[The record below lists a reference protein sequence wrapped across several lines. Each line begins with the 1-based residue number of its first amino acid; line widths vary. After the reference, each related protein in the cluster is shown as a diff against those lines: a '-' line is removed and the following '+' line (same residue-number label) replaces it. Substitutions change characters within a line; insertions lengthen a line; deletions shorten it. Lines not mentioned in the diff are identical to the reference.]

1 MDITLVTSS
10 FNDEVHGTSDDKK
23 TGCGI
28 NLLKPENVTKYRR
41 GSTMTDLKEITCEK
55 CKEKLAKMI
64 IKADK
69 KEMARILKE
78 EKARAKRGLE
88 DEGIVPLGNTQAKIT
103 KSPEEKRRE
112 EEAAREAEE
121 RRRADAERAAREAE
135 EARKAAEAANQE
147 TAETEVLSQPAPAP
161 EPAPVQRTIPGTGV
175 PMDDSLAAFAI
186 NVQKEEPEPEPEAQ
200 DDFLAQFAV
209 QKPEETV
216 EEEVPVKQNAP
227 QSDDF
232 LAQFAIPSPEQQNI
246 FETPQPAYEEP
257 EEMADISLGG
267 NQQQAAPYEQ
277 NYANNTYEQ
286 PPVQDIRTEEDLLK
300 MFSVNNQPAEPAYS
314 GYATEPVSQYAVDTS
329 VIDVEENELAPAQ
342 NPYYAAN
349 NPYINEQPVQPQYG
363 QPAYEQPVQPQY
375 GQPVYEQ
382 PMQPQYGQPVYEQPV
397 QPQYGQPVYEQP
409 MQPQYG
415 QPVYEQPVQ
424 PQYGQPVYEQPV
436 QPQYGQPVY
445 EQPNAQNENEWENV
459 ASQVF
464 GQQGVQAAPVL
475 EDIAPVPPVL
485 EDIAP
490 VNEAPAAPVLED
502 IAPAYEAPAAPVLED
517 IAPVNEAPA
526 APVLEDIA
534 PVNEA
539 PAAPVL
545 EDIAPAYEA
554 PAAPVLEDIAPVNE
568 APAAPV
574 LEDISSPEASLI
586 GTDESMD
593 DDYEETTVLNE
604 STVEGVEDD
613 MNKYRYSTPVFAD
626 EIRQQTFAPASA
638 AVQAQARPAQAQPIP
653 QQAAPVQPQV
663 RPVQAQPIQ
672 QQAAPVQ
679 PQARPV
685 QAQPVPQQAAP
696 AQPQARTAQAQP
708 TAPASQPKVAPQM
721 PKPQVISVPQFAGY
735 DQNGQPVYNYVQMQM
750 TGLDQNGQPI
760 FAPLP
765 GQKIPAPAPQ
775 AAAPQAAPVNSPV
788 PKKPKFGP
796 QDPNAPYTTP
806 TANISKIAVN
816 PHSKS
821 TSQSFINA
829 IASSKDYANK
839 NLIETQGLHANS
851 PILTSVED
859 VLSTMGDNS
868 AKEKMLREQQKNAQ
882 TTVSGF
888 KEYKGP
894 TSSSPSRPTGGSS
907 MPSAPEEKD
916 IRFMTKSELK
926 AKKKQ
931 DKIDAKFRKDMAK
944 RGL

>member
-10 FNDEVHGTSDDKK
+10 FNDEVHGTSDDRK

-121 RRRADAERAAREAE
+121 RRRAEAERAAREAE

-147 TAETEVLSQPAPAP
+147 TAETEVLSQPAPVP
-161 EPAPVQRTIPGTGV
+161 EPVPAQRTIPGTGV

-186 NVQKEEPEPEPEAQ
+186 NVPKEEPEPEPEAQ

-216 EEEVPVKQNAP
+216 EEEAPVKQNAP

-300 MFSVNNQPAEPAYS
+300 MFSLNNQPAEPAYS
-314 GYATEPVSQYAVDTS
+314 GYETEPVSQYANDTS

-349 NPYINEQPVQPQYG
+349 NPYINEQVAQPQYG

-375 GQPVYEQ
+375 GQSA
-382 PMQPQYGQPVYEQPV
+382 YEQPV
-397 QPQYGQPVYEQP
+397 QPQYGQPAYEQP
-409 MQPQYG
+409 AQPQYG
-415 QPVYEQPVQ
+415 QPAYE
-424 PQYGQPVYEQPV
+424 

-490 VNEAPAAPVLED
+490 AYENQAAPVLED
-502 IAPAYEAPAAPVLED
+502 IAPAYENQAAPVLED
-517 IAPVNEAPA
+517 IAPAYENQA

-545 EDIAPAYEA
+545 EDIAPA
-554 PAAPVLEDIAPVNE
+554 NE

-638 AVQAQARPAQAQPIP
+638 AVQAQARPAQAQPVP

-663 RPVQAQPIQ
+663 PPVQAQPVP

-685 QAQPVPQQAAP
+685 QAQPAPQQAAP
-696 AQPQARTAQAQP
+696 AQARPAQAPQ
-708 TAPASQPKVAPQM
+708 QNVAPQM

-765 GQKIPAPAPQ
+765 GQKLSAPAPQ

-868 AKEKMLREQQKNAQ
+868 AKEKKLREQQKNAQ

-894 TSSSPSRPTGGSS
+894 VTSSPVRPSGGSS

-916 IRFMTKSELK
+916 IRFMTKAELK